1 MMKKLLAAAFV
12 AFLAFAP
19 ALAQNAGTVTNH
31 AFAVGKG
38 PNVQGYTSL
47 LCGSAQ
53 LAVGQVAADPICRTI
68 AGDLTLNAVGSTT
81 LATVNPNVGTFGSAT
96 QCITTTQNAKGL
108 TTAISAANC
117 TPAIGSITGLGTG
130 VAAALAINTGSN
142 GAFAILGNAANFT
155 NITAAG
161 TFSGVLSGNA
171 QYNALNLVNTD
182 PGASASVV
190 SVFGQSNAG
199 SLLAASLS
207 TAGGGNSLLEWTGTG
222 GFAIANLN
230 AAGNLALQ
238 TGAGPT
244 NALYVTPTQSVVV
257 SKSVFTPVSGTPL
270 TVSKNTVTVPT
281 NNTGEP
287 PTVQIVAADNT
298 VGSLQLSTFGTS
310 GGSTIRLSQ
319 AGGTAASPTATA
331 VSQFLGAFTANGF
344 YTSGGPAYASGA
356 GFVISS
362 TENWTST
369 TTGTRVDLYAAPTG
383 STLTIAA
390 SIAGGVS
397 IGDTVDPGAGSLT
410 ATAAI
415 KSKGATQGVGY
426 ATGAGGTI
434 TQITSRATGVT
445 LSKVAGDITL
455 LAAVN
460 AATSAATAVT
470 ITVTNTTV
478 AATDNIVINQKSGT
492 DKYMIF
498 VTNVAAG
505 SFQITWFTTGGVTNE
520 SPVFHFS
527 VIKSVNS

>member
-1 MMKKLLAAAFV
+1 MMKKFLAGLVAAFFATA
-12 AFLAFAP
+12 AF
-19 ALAQNAGTVTNH
+19 AQNAGTVTNH

-142 GAFAILGNAANFT
+142 GAFAILGNAANFGAVTSTGGYAAT
-155 NITAAG
+155 NNANSQFNAFTA
-161 TFSGVLSGNA
+161 S
-171 QYNALNLVNTD
+171 NTD

-190 SVFGQSNAG
+190 DTFATTNAG
-199 SLLAASLS
+199 SFLMAALS
-207 TAGGGNSLLEWTGTG
+207 TAGGGNAIVNWTGTG
-222 GFAIANLN
+222 GLAIENQN
-230 AAGNLALQ
+230 ATSALTFL
-238 TGAGPT
+238 TGAGPSQALRINSSQQVLVSTT
-244 NALYVTPTQSVVV
+244 NT
-257 SKSVFTPVSGTPL
+257 TPVTGTPL
-270 TVSKNTVTVPT
+270 TVSKNTAAAPT

-310 GGSTIRLSQ
+310 AGSTIRLSQ

-369 TTGTRVDLYAAPTG
+369 ATGTRVDLYAAPTG